1 MKRFVFFVLIILI
14 ALLSLSGCGLTY
26 KDDKSL
32 PNTSKG
38 VVFSDDFSDPESGW
52 DRFQNE
58 TGATD
63 YTNAGYMIF
72 IKKENFIK
80 WSNLSRVVPADLRI
94 EVDVSKQYGADDNAY
109 GVLCRYQDPENF
121 YYFLISSDGFGGIG
135 RREDGQLKIISST
148 DGKLE
153 PISSINQG
161 DASNHLRVDCVG
173 DNLTMYVNGNQVLQ
187 VTDGTFSSGSI
198 GLVSRTYDIGGTGIL
213 FSQLAVLK
221 P

>member
-1 MKRFVFFVLIILI
+1 MKRFVLIILI
-14 ALLSLSGCGLTY
+14 LLSLSGCFDVTY
-26 KDDKSL
+26 KEEKAL
-32 PNTSKG
+32 PNNSKG
-38 VVFSDDFSDPESGW
+38 IIYADDFSDPESGW
-52 DRFQNE
+52 DRFQND

-80 WSNLSRVVPADLRI
+80 WSNLSRVVPEDLRI
-94 EVDVSKQYGADDNAY
+94 EVDVSKQYGPDDNAF

-135 RREDGQLKIISST
+135 QRVNGKLEIISST

-161 DASNHLRVDCVG
+161 DAANHLRVDCVG